1 MNSDEPT
8 KLKQAR
14 VTADMIKSYCGRGSQ
29 SLRGNSLPLP
39 IEQMA
44 GMAGSNR
51 FPANVPDTPPSS
63 PEELYI

>member
-29 SLRGNSLPLP
+29 SLLGNSLPLL
-39 IEQMA
+39 ERTN
-44 GMAGSNR
+44 GGGGGK
-51 FPANVPDTPPSS
+51 
-63 PEELYI
+63 